1 MLADF
6 YNHQTSLGT
15 AVRQRPVGNAA
26 FIIGGA
32 QGTGQNL
39 RILEAMEAS
48 GFAEG
53 ERSCR
58 VDLTKLGSVSI

>member
-6 YNHQTSLGT
+6 YHHQTSLGT

-26 FIIGGA
+26 LIIGGA
-32 QGTGQNL
+32 QGIGKNL

-53 ERSCR
+53 ERSC
-58 VDLTKLGSVSI
+58 